1 MLPCSTSWIADILFS
16 LLCFNHSDGKQ
27 KTVMI
32 PTSVFPEIDGCLQ
45 GQSQGEGGGGAF
57 RGGVNCGFGFA
68 QSGVLVGKVGKPM
81 KIIPM
86 NARSSYIWFTF
97 SVS

>member
-45 GQSQGEGGGGAF
+45 GQSQGEGGGGF
-57 RGGVNCGFGFA
+57 LEGCKL
-68 QSGVLVGKVGKPM
+68 Q
-81 KIIPM
+81 
-86 NARSSYIWFTF
+86 IWFH
-97 SVS
+97 SI